1 MQLLKRWGSRSL
13 FYLSVHSIRSGC
25 SLINSLSP
33 SWNFFLLVLATLLAI
48 SGSGGSLK
56 IEARHMKSSRVAYMA
71 VTPGKN
77 WLYICDHE
85 AISDL
90 LLLRNEF
97 KRPLE
102 ILGWSFTPIALPIA
116 WVLLLLTEPQ
126 ISSMYLV
133 QMYLLYGLQWFIHSS
148 FFGWIDPGGRPGV
161 AQASTSHRSAI
172 QWEQQ

>member
-1 MQLLKRWGSRSL
+1 MDLKLAS
-13 FYLSVHSIRSGC
+13 
-25 SLINSLSP
+25 
-33 SWNFFLLVLATLLAI
+33 LLVLPISYIVWSLFSLASNYATAQKVGVQLIVLPISPLNPIWMLVDKFFIPILKLLPF
-48 SGSGGSLK
+48 GSGNFTRYQRLGWEFEDRSKTHEELGD
-56 IEARHMKSSRVAYMA
+56 AYMA

-90 LLLRNEF
+90 LLRRNEF

-148 FFGWIDPGGRPGV
+148 FFG
-161 AQASTSHRSAI
+161 
-172 QWEQQ
+172 